1 MGSAGVIGST
11 SVMGSVCDILQQKQS
26 GALRCVEPQET
37 VLNATQRMNEH
48 GIGALL
54 VMENDRLVGIFT
66 ERDVLRRVVA
76 AELAPAS
83 VKVADVMTTNI
94 ACCTPET
101 SIDDARNV
109 FRQHRIRHLPIVNSD
124 GNVLGMISI
133 GDLNAYDAIHQEV
146 TIHFLHEY
154 LHGRV

>member
-1 MGSAGVIGST
+1 MGAVSE
-11 SVMGSVCDILQQKQS
+11 ILQQKPEH
-26 GALRCVEPQET
+26 ALRYARPDET
-37 VLNATQRMNEH
+37 VLAATQRMNEH

-54 VMENDRLVGIFT
+54 VTEAGRLVGIFT

-76 AELAPAS
+76 AELAPAATL
-83 VKVADVMTTNI
+83 VADVMTTAV
-94 ACCTPET
+94 ACCMPDTP
-101 SIDDARNV
+101 IDDARNI
-109 FRQHRIRHLPIVNSD
+109 FRQHRIRHLPVVNA
-124 GNVLGMISI
+124 GGAVQGLISI